1 MCGICGVVGGR
12 SEREVDAVR
21 AMTRA
26 LAHRGPD
33 DDGLEAVDGA
43 VLGHRR
49 LTIIDLTD
57 GRQPLCNEDGSTWIT
72 YNGEIYNYRE
82 LRAELTRAGH
92 RFRTDTDTEVLVHLY
107 EEEGE
112 RCLRR
117 LRGMFAFAI
126 WDGRRRRLFAA
137 RDRFGQKPFFYT
149 VQDGRLIFASEIK
162 GLLAH
167 PDVRV
172 EPEPAAIE
180 YYLSLRFVPPPL
192 TMFRG
197 IQKLPGGHALRFD
210 DGELDVRPY
219 WRWEF
224 EPEEGREEAAWI
236 EELSHRVEDAVT
248 SHMVS
253 DVPVGAYLSGGM
265 DSSLVTAMM
274 AAHADDPVQTFAIGS
289 DQASFDETPYARQ
302 VAEACGTRH
311 GERFVDMDLIRD
323 IPRLV
328 RCLDEPSDPISAC
341 MFEAAK
347 LASENVKVVLGGDG
361 GDELF
366 AGFDR
371 YAGFEWVDL
380 YARLPR
386 WVREDVVRP
395 LVGRLPESFA
405 YKSWT
410 QKARWLSE
418 VGVPDSAGGRYARMT
433 SFFRFGPEER
443 DRTYGPRLR
452 GALGE
457 AEAEAA
463 IARPFDEAPAQSNL
477 HRMLYADSV
486 TRLPEHTLMLTDR
499 LSMAHGL
506 ETRAPLLDHEL
517 AEFCATMPA
526 GLKIRRGT
534 TKYAM
539 REVARDWLP
548 PSILERPKQGF
559 MFPVAY
565 WLNQETLPELTDRLM
580 DGPLVQGDWIRGEA
594 VERIAADHL
603 AQRVDNHVRIWML
616 LNLDAWFRIYV
627 TGNRGRPVSPG
638 AESGSG
644 RRESLVRE
652 GQRRGS

>member
-1 MCGICGVVGGR
+1 MCGICGVIGGHPPGD
-12 SEREVDAVR
+12 EETNVR

-33 DDGLEAVDGA
+33 DADVWMGDGA
-43 VLGHRR
+43 TLGHRR
-49 LTIIDLTD
+49 LTIIDLSD
-57 GRQPLCNEDGSTWIT
+57 GRQPLSNEDGDVWIT
-72 YNGEIYNYRE
+72 YNGEIYNYRQLRDE
-82 LRAELTRAGH
+82 LERAGH
-92 RFRTDTDTEVLVHLY
+92 QFRTATDTEVLVHLY

-112 RCLRR
+112 DCLRR

-126 WDGRRRRLFAA
+126 WDARRGKLFAA
-137 RDRFGQKPFFYT
+137 RDRFGQKPFYYT
-149 VQDGRLIFASEIK
+149 LHDDRLIFASEIK

-167 PDVRV
+167 TDVRV
-172 EPEPAAIE
+172 EPEPAAID

-197 IQKLPGGHALRFD
+197 IHKLPAGHCLTFA
-210 DGELDVRPY
+210 DGEIDVRSY
-219 WRWEF
+219 WTWTF
-224 EPEEGREEAAWI
+224 DPVPERDESEWI
-236 EELSHRVEDAVT
+236 EELEVRIEDAVT

-274 AAHADDPVQTFAIGS
+274 AEHLDGPVQTFAIGS

-311 GERFVDMDLIRD
+311 QERFVDMDLLGN
-323 IPRLV
+323 IPELV

-341 MFEAAK
+341 MYEASS

-371 YAGFEWVDL
+371 YAGFRWVDL
-380 YARLPR
+380 YAKLPR
-386 WVREDVVRP
+386 WLREDVIRP
-395 LVGRLPESFA
+395 MTGHLPESFA

-418 VGVPDSAGGRYARMT
+418 VGVPDTGGGRYARMT

-443 DRTYGPRLR
+443 AEAYGPRLR
-452 GALGE
+452 AGLTE
-457 AEAEAA
+457 AKAEEA
-463 IARPFDEAPAQSNL
+463 IARPFDGAPAESNL
-477 HRMLYADSV
+477 NRMLYADSV

-517 AEFCATMPA
+517 AEFCATMPPD
-526 GLKIRRGT
+526 LKIKRGT

-539 REVARDWLP
+539 REVSKDWLP
-548 PSILERPKQGF
+548 EAILERPKQGF

-565 WLNQETLPELTDRLM
+565 WLNEDTLPGITERLLE
-580 DGPLVQGDWIRGEA
+580 GPLVEGGWIRGEA
-594 VERIAADHL
+594 IEKIAAEHL
-603 AQRVDNHVRIWML
+603 EKRVDNHVRIWML

-627 TGNRGRPVSPG
+627 AGEGVRSSPNADATADSSDPRSVLAG
-638 AESGSG
+638 G
-644 RRESLVRE
+644 
-652 GQRRGS
+652 